1 MIPYKYK
8 DNLLKVKHLYDMVTF
23 LDDGKISS
31 LIFNLRNSSCL
42 VVKKEYAFEIEFFDN
57 EEATPEDMIFHDT
70 SKIEFYRLM
79 LFITDNIR
87 IKSMILDDD
96 EY

>member
-8 DNLLKVKHLYDMVTF
+8 DNLLKVKHLYDMLIF

-42 VVKKEYAFEIEFFDN
+42 VVKKQYSFEIEFFDT
-57 EEATPEDMIFHDT
+57 EETPEEMIFHDT
-70 SKIEFYRLM
+70 TKIEFYRLM
-79 LFITDNIR
+79 LFITDNVR
-87 IKSMILDDD
+87 INSLILDD

>member
-8 DNLLKVKHLYDMVTF
+8 DNLSKVKHLYDMLTF

-42 VVKKEYAFEIEFFDN
+42 VVKKQYAFEIEFFDT
-57 EEATPEDMIFHDT
+57 EETPEEMIFHDT
-70 SKIEFYRLM
+70 TKIEFYRLM
-79 LFITDNIR
+79 LFITDNVR
-87 IKSMILDDD
+87 INSLILDD